1 MLDLKKLINDYYGFG
16 SSIIVPYS
24 KKLTNGKI
32 VNISKYSGLVSVLKR
47 RDSKRIAEEWSKKI
61 FGKKFSQSQYTSR
74 IPAVIARHVYVL
86 ETMLSVLNLRS
97 KYLCDFGA
105 GEGEFLK
112 MFLKKK
118 IPSNIFAIEPS
129 KKNCNILKKNKIK
142 NFQGTI
148 EEYFL
153 KKNNKKKFDVV
164 TLMWTLCNTSNAFD
178 VIKCASE
185 LVKKNG
191 HIVVAESSR
200 ILVPY
205 KKPIQM
211 YFGKNNPDLHP
222 FHFSKNSLSNL
233 LILNKFR
240 PIFINRYID
249 SDYLLIIAKKVNKI
263 EKERIIIDNYHK
275 VKNFF
280 KSWYRESAKYKSE
293 LIL

>member
-1 MLDLKKLINDYYGFG
+1 MLNLDKIIKDYYGIG
-16 SSIIVPYS
+16 ENIIVPYS
-24 KKLTNGKI
+24 KKLTNGKE
-32 VNISKYSGLVSVLKR
+32 VNISKYSGLVSVVKR
-47 RDSKRIAEEWSKKI
+47 RNSKKIAEEWSKKI
-61 FGKKFSQSQYTSR
+61 FGKKFSQLQYTSK

-86 ETMLSVLNLRS
+86 ETMLSILNLKS
-97 KYLCDFGA
+97 KFLCDFGA

-118 IPSNIFAIEPS
+118 ISSKVFAIEPS
-129 KKNCNILKKNKIK
+129 KKNCDILKKNKIK

-148 EEYFL
+148 EKYFS
-153 KKNNKKKFDVV
+153 KKNNEKFDVV
-164 TLMWTLCNTSNAFD
+164 TLMWTLCNTSNCFD

-191 HIVVAESSR
+191 YIVVAESSR

-211 YFGKNNPDLHP
+211 YFGKNDPDLHP

-240 PIFINRYID
+240 PVFINRYID
-249 SDYLLIIAKKVNKI
+249 SDYLVIIAKKINKI
-263 EKERIIIDNYHK
+263 EKKKIVLDNCHE
-275 VKNFF
+275 VKTFF
-280 KSWYRESAKYKSE
+280 KLWYKESKKYKSE

>member
-1 MLDLKKLINDYYGFG
+1 
-16 SSIIVPYS
+16 
-24 KKLTNGKI
+24 
-32 VNISKYSGLVSVLKR
+32 
-47 RDSKRIAEEWSKKI
+47 
-61 FGKKFSQSQYTSR
+61 
-74 IPAVIARHVYVL
+74 
-86 ETMLSVLNLRS
+86 
-97 KYLCDFGA
+97 
-105 GEGEFLK
+105 
-112 MFLKKK
+112 
-118 IPSNIFAIEPS
+118 
-129 KKNCNILKKNKIK
+129 
-142 NFQGTI
+142 
-148 EEYFL
+148 
-153 KKNNKKKFDVV
+153 
-164 TLMWTLCNTSNAFD
+164 MWTLCNTSNAFD

-191 HIVVAESSR
+191 YIVVAESSR

-233 LILNKFR
+233 LIINKFR

-263 EKERIIIDNYHK
+263 EKERIIMDDYLM

-280 KSWYRESAKYKSE
+280 KLWYRESAKYKSE

>member
-1 MLDLKKLINDYYGFG
+1 MLNLNKIINDYYGIG
-16 SSIIVPYS
+16 ENITVPYS
-24 KKLTNGKI
+24 KKLTNGKE
-32 VNISKYSGLVSVLKR
+32 VNISKYSGLVSVAKR
-47 RDSKRIAEEWSKKI
+47 RDSQKIAEEWSKKV
-61 FGKKFSQSQYTSR
+61 FGKKFSQSQYTSK

-86 ETMLSVLNLRS
+86 ETMLSILNLKS
-97 KYLCDFGA
+97 KFLCDFGA

-118 IPSNIFAIEPS
+118 KSSKVFAIEPS
-129 KKNCNILKKNKIK
+129 KKNCDILKKNKIK

-148 EEYFL
+148 EEYFS
-153 KKNNKKKFDVV
+153 KKNNKKFDVV
-164 TLMWTLCNTSNAFD
+164 TLMWTLCNTSNCFD

-191 HIVVAESSR
+191 YIVVAESSR

-211 YFGKNNPDLHP
+211 YFGKNDPDLHP

-240 PIFINRYID
+240 PVFINRYID
-249 SDYLLIIAKKVNKI
+249 SDYLVIIAKKINKI
-263 EKERIIIDNYHK
+263 EKRKIVLDNCHE

-280 KSWYRESAKYKSE
+280 TSWYKESKKYKSE

>member
-1 MLDLKKLINDYYGFG
+1 
-16 SSIIVPYS
+16 
-24 KKLTNGKI
+24 
-32 VNISKYSGLVSVLKR
+32 
-47 RDSKRIAEEWSKKI
+47 
-61 FGKKFSQSQYTSR
+61 
-74 IPAVIARHVYVL
+74 
-86 ETMLSVLNLRS
+86 
-97 KYLCDFGA
+97 
-105 GEGEFLK
+105 
-112 MFLKKK
+112 
-118 IPSNIFAIEPS
+118 
-129 KKNCNILKKNKIK
+129 
-142 NFQGTI
+142 
-148 EEYFL
+148 
-153 KKNNKKKFDVV
+153 
-164 TLMWTLCNTSNAFD
+164 MWTLCNTSNAFD

-191 HIVVAESSR
+191 YIVVAESSR

-263 EKERIIIDNYHK
+263 EKERIIMDNYRK

-280 KSWYRESAKYKSE
+280 KSWHRESTKYKSE

>member
-1 MLDLKKLINDYYGFG
+1 MVNLKKLINDYIGVG

-24 KKLTNGKI
+24 KKLTNGKE
-32 VNISKYSGLVSVLKR
+32 VNISKYSGLVSVVKR

-97 KYLCDFGA
+97 KSLCDFGA

-118 IPSNIFAIEPS
+118 ISSNIFAIEPS

-164 TLMWTLCNTSNAFD
+164 TLMWTLCNTSDAFD

-191 HIVVAESSR
+191 YIVVAESSR

-263 EKERIIIDNYHK
+263 EKEKIIMDNYRK